1 MHAFPSPGR
10 IPARRTGLIVVAVLA
25 VAALAA
31 GAALLEPG
39 EAPAQARSDPPVVAA
54 PPSAAPVVPLGDPSV
69 PSAAAVFGDRRAA
82 PEEPAVTF

>member
-1 MHAFPSPGR
+1 MHAFPSPAR
-10 IPARRTGLIVVAVLA
+10 IPTRRTGLIVVAVLA

-54 PPSAAPVVPLGDPSV
+54 PSAAPIVPLGDPSV